1 MVKHFAVRSR
11 EKNKAPT
18 AKQQVT
24 HIGTY
29 VDHLLGLFKGSVSS
43 IHSLER
49 DETVSLR
56 LLCHLVHHHRRL
68 FVATLIWGNNRKSIN
83 EHTVAGVLFKNT

>member
-49 DETVSLR
+49 DETVSL
-56 LLCHLVHHHRRL
+56 
-68 FVATLIWGNNRKSIN
+68 
-83 EHTVAGVLFKNT
+83 